1 MIKAL
6 RYLGK
11 KEWVYFGISTFF
23 IFIQVYLNL
32 KLPDYM
38 NNVTKMINLP
48 GSTMNDIYQE
58 GAKMLACALLGAMCS
73 IIISYFASQVA
84 AGLAKTLRSKVFHQ
98 VTQFSTEEM
107 NHFSA
112 DSLITR
118 TTNDINQIQMI
129 LAMGLVVIIQ
139 APVTAVWAIAKIQSQ
154 SWQWT
159 AMTVGAVALLFL
171 TIAILVILAM
181 PRYRKIQSMIDHLNT
196 VTRENL
202 SGIRVVRAYN
212 AEDYES
218 QKFEAANSDIAETN
232 IFVGKFMPLMPATMN
247 LIRNGLTL
255 GIYWVGAYLINR
267 VSMTGLT
274 SPLVMKDH
282 LMQRM
287 DIFGNMVVFVSYAI
301 QVVMAFVML
310 TMIFVNMPRAQVSAK
325 RVLEVINTQPSIR
338 DGQETKEAVAKHGTV
353 EFEQVTFKYP
363 DAKDAVIE
371 NISFTANRGETVAF
385 IGSTGSGKS
394 TLVNL
399 IPRFYDVTSGQVK
412 VDGINVKDYRQSDL
426 NDIVGYIPQKA
437 FLFRGTIESNMH
449 YGNSGHELTTAE
461 MEQALSIAQA
471 QEFIQKLPEGVQT
484 EIAQGGTNVS
494 GGQRQR
500 LAIARTLARQPEI
513 LIFDDSFSALDYKTD
528 HVLRQALNEQ
538 LTQTTKIIVAQR
550 IGTIR
555 DADKI
560 IVLDQGKVA
569 GIGTHDELMQNCAV
583 YQDIAYSQLSKEELE
598 NA

>member
-58 GAKMLACALLGAMCS
+58 GAKMLACALLGAVCS

-171 TIAILVILAM
+171 TIAILVIFAM

-338 DGQETKEAVAKHGTV
+338 DGQETKEAVTKHGTV
-353 EFEQVTFKYP
+353 EFDQVTFKYP

-426 NDIVGYIPQKA
+426 HDIVGYIPQKA

-449 YGNSGHELTTAE
+449 YGDSGHELTTAE

>member
-1 MIKAL
+1 MISAL

-11 KEWVYFGISTFF
+11 KEWMYFSLSTVF
-23 IFIQVYLNL
+23 ILIQVYLNL

-38 NNVTKMINLP
+38 NNVTKMVNLP
-48 GSTMNDIYQE
+48 GSTMSDIYQE
-58 GAKMLACALLGAMCS
+58 GAKMLACALLGAACS
-73 IIISYFASQVA
+73 LVISFFASQVA
-84 AGLAKTLRSKVFHQ
+84 AGLAKTLRAKVFHQ

-107 NHFSA
+107 NQFSS

-139 APVTAVWAIAKIQSQ
+139 APVTAIWAIAKIQSQ

-159 AMTVGAVALLFL
+159 AMTVGSVALLFL
-171 TIAILVILAM
+171 TIAILVIFAM
-181 PRYRKIQSMIDHLNT
+181 PRYLKIQSMIDHLNT

-212 AEDYES
+212 AEEYEA
-218 QKFEAANSDIAETN
+218 QKFEKANQDIAETN

-255 GIYWVGAYLINR
+255 GIYWVGAYLINE
-267 VSMTGLT
+267 VSMTNLT

-301 QVVMAFVML
+301 QVVMSFVML

-325 RVLEVINTQPSIR
+325 RVLEVINTKPNLV
-338 DGQETKEAVAKHGTV
+338 DGDKTMADVHEQGTV
-353 EFEQVTFKYP
+353 EFSHVTFKYP

-371 NISFTANRGETVAF
+371 DVSFTAKRGETVAF

-399 IPRFYDVTSGQVK
+399 IPRFYDATAGQVK
-412 VDGINVKDYRQSDL
+412 VDGLDVKQYQQKVL
-426 NDIVGYIPQKA
+426 HDIVGYIPQKA
-437 FLFRGTIESNMH
+437 FLFRGTIEDNMH
-449 YGNSGHELTTAE
+449 YGDSGHDLTTE
-461 MEQALSIAQA
+461 DMEKALTIAQA
-471 QEFIQKLPEGVQT
+471 DEFIQKLPEGIQT
-484 EIAQGGTNVS
+484 DIAQGGSNVS

-500 LAIARTLARQPEI
+500 LAIARTLARKPEI

-528 HVLRQALNEQ
+528 RILRKALDDQ
-538 LTQTTKIIVAQR
+538 LAQTTKLIVAQR

-555 DADKI
+555 EADKI
-560 IVLDQGKVA
+560 IVLDKGQVA
-569 GIGTHDELMQNCAV
+569 GMGTHAELMQTCEV

>member
-171 TIAILVILAM
+171 TIAILVIFAM

-338 DGQETKEAVAKHGTV
+338 DGQETKEAVTKHGTV

>member
-58 GAKMLACALLGAMCS
+58 GAKMLACALLGAVCS

-171 TIAILVILAM
+171 TIAILVIFAM

-218 QKFEAANSDIAETN
+218 QKFEAANRDIAETN

-338 DGQETKEAVAKHGTV
+338 DGQETKEAVTKHGTV
-353 EFEQVTFKYP
+353 EFDQVTFKYP

-426 NDIVGYIPQKA
+426 HDIVGYIPQKA